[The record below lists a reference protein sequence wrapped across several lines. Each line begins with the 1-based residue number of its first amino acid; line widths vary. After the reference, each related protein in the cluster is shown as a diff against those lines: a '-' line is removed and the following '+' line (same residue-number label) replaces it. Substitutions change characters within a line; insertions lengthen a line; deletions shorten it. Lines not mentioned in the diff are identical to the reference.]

1 MSEKLVL
8 ILNCGSSS
16 LKFSILNPATGEE
29 KLSGLAEAFYLPEA
43 RIKWKL
49 HGEKGQADLGAGAA
63 HAEAL
68 NFVVNNI
75 FSLDPELQKGVV
87 AIGHRIVHGG
97 EKFTSSVIVT
107 DEVVKGIEDAIQFA
121 PLHNPAHLIG
131 IKEAFKLFPHLKE
144 KNVVVFDTAFHQTM
158 PEEAYLYAL
167 PYSLYRDHGVRRY
180 GAHGTSHYYVSR
192 EAAKRLGVA
201 EDKVNVIT
209 CHLGNGGSVSA
220 IRHGECIDTSMGLT
234 PLEGLVMGTRCGDI
248 DPAIVFYLYKN
259 LGMSMD
265 QIEETLV
272 KKSGLLGLTEVTSD
286 CRYAEDNYD
295 DASKPE
301 AKRALDVYSYRL
313 AKYIG
318 AYMAVL
324 GDDHLD
330 AIAFTG
336 GIGENSAHV
345 RELALGHLKLFGIK
359 LDQERNLA
367 ARFGKS
373 GVITADD
380 SAFKAIV
387 LPTNEEL
394 VIAQDTARLA
404 G

>member
-1 MSEKLVL
+1 MSKLVL

-16 LKFSILNPATGEE
+16 LKFAILDPVSGDE

-49 HGEKGQADLGAGAA
+49 NGEKGSADLGNGAA
-63 HAEAL
+63 HSEAL
-68 NFVVNNI
+68 NFVVQNI
-75 FSLDPELQKGVV
+75 LTQELKDSIV

-97 EKFTSSVIVT
+97 EKFTSSVIIT
-107 DEVVKGIEDAIQFA
+107 DEVVQGIEEAIQFA

-131 IKEAFKLFPHLKE
+131 IKEAFKIFPHLKE
-144 KNVVVFDTAFHQTM
+144 KNVAVFDTAFHTTM

-167 PYSLYRDHGVRRY
+167 PYSLYKEHGVRRY
-180 GAHGTSHYYVSR
+180 GAHGTSHYFVSR

-248 DPAIVFYLYKN
+248 DPAIMFYMHN
-259 LGMSMD
+259 TLGMSVAE
-265 QIEETLV
+265 IEETLV

-286 CRYAEDNYD
+286 CRYAEDNYETE
-295 DASKPE
+295 AP
-301 AKRALDVYSYRL
+301 AKRALDVYCYRL

-318 AYMAVL
+318 SYMAVI
-324 GDDHLD
+324 GERLD
-330 AIAFTG
+330 AIVFTG

-345 RELALGHLKLFGIK
+345 RELTLNHLKLFGYQIDNDK
-359 LDQERNLA
+359 NLA
-367 ARFGKS
+367 ARFGNE
-373 GVITADD
+373 GVISADNTPV
-380 SAFKAIV
+380 AMV

-394 VIAQDTARLA
+394 VIAQDTARLCI
-404 G
+404 